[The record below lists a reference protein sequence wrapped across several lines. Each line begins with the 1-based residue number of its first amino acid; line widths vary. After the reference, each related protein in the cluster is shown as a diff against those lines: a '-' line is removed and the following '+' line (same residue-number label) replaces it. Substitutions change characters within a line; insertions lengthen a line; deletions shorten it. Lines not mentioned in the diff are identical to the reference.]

1 MTYCKNCLCNECQKS
16 RISEIEKKFDI
27 EFETFSIFLFDKNHN
42 LLDYDKIINLS
53 EIAIDRNDF
62 IAKLCNTISFD
73 FTQLLYNNSLKYSPS
88 YEKTF
93 DMFFVHLSEQ
103 NKLNCLNSIKV
114 DIYDDI
120 YADSKENHFS
130 FEKLTNI
137 ICKYY
142 NISHELLINL
152 IEIYDKVQFNIDCIS
167 IKK

>member
-27 EFETFSIFLFDKNHN
+27 EFETFSIFLKNDH
-42 LLDYDKIINLS
+42 LKDYDKIINIS
-53 EIAIDRNDF
+53 EIAIDRIDF

-73 FTQLLYNNSLKYSPS
+73 FTQFLYNNSLKYSPS
-88 YEKTF
+88 YEKSF
-93 DMFFVHLSEQ
+93 DMFFVHLSDFDKEE
-103 NKLNCLNSIKV
+103 CLNSIKS
-114 DIYDDI
+114 DIYYQLRDC
-120 YADSKENHFS
+120 KENHTS
-130 FEKLTNI
+130 FENI

-142 NISHELLINL
+142 NISHELLMKL